1 MMSCSSRSSSA
12 QSHYTT
18 HVPSALSVSQ
28 FLSVTRPPSCS
39 TLLTSLAHL
48 VFHSRSHLPGLSCST
63 LAYSTYQTDTSVNG
77 YDRNFREFALRVS
90 VRHERVCAFNSL
102 ANHATNCRAGDLCNN
117 KTPTQLIITRSSTLF
132 TTHVAMQLLRND
144 SFVLT

>member
-1 MMSCSSRSSSA
+1 MPWLQRRWDCFTVGLTYQAS
-12 QSHYTT
+12 QLLYTT

-28 FLSVTRPPSCS
+28 SVSPTRPP
-39 TLLTSLAHL
+39 
-48 VFHSRSHLPGLSCST
+48 SCST

-102 ANHATNCRAGDLCNN
+102 ANHATNCRAGDSCNN